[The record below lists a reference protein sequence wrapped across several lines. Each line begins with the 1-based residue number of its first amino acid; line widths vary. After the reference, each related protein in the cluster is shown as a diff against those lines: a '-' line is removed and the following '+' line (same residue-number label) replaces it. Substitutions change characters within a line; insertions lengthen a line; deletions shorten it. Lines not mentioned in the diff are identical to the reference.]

1 MVVVYVPFV
10 TSQGGHICIYLLG
23 CEQSVCRGPHQV
35 GQMVESHGEAVF
47 PGRGL
52 LVVLHHR
59 AQVPLPHGSPEED
72 LRLKAKPGS

>member
-10 TSQGGHICIYLLG
+10 TSQGVQICIYLLG
-23 CEQSVCRGPHQV
+23 CERSACCGPHQV
-35 GQMVESHGEAVF
+35 GQMVEPHGEAVF

-52 LVVLHHR
+52 LVVLDHR

-72 LRLKAKPGS
+72 LLLKAEPGS